1 MRGEEEKK
9 RVGNC
14 CHVKGEGGGG
24 GGGGVDAVPGL
35 CIS

>member
-14 CHVKGEGGGG
+14 CHVKGEGGGELN
-24 GGGGVDAVPGL
+24 GL
-35 CIS
+35 HIDDINRYI

>member
-14 CHVKGEGGGG
+14 CHVKGEGGGE
-24 GGGGVDAVPGL
+24 GGVDAVPGL